1 MPKVVSERDKYALVI
16 SVGILLGM
24 FSIFCPGIIVTRLIE
39 VAGTGL
45 VRGCRFAQFSK
56 YGLRS

>member
-1 MPKVVSERDKYALVI
+1 MPKVVSERDRYALVI

-24 FSIFCPGIIVTRLIE
+24 FSILCPGIIEARLID
-39 VAGTGL
+39 VAGNGL
-45 VRGCRFAQFSK
+45 VRGCRFAHSSK